1 MASSSTPIPKDSR
14 SAISA
19 FMHGSKV
26 SIPGIVAGVD
36 SSSVAW
42 TVAAEGRNNARQ
54 SRMAYTLF
62 IIKLLFF
69 FCTGKRPSPVA
80 NLLTHLVYDSKTQL
94 STITLAISHN
104 YLGEILCLIISF
116 AHNAWA
122 GAWYAWKTEVNFL
135 LPQCIVTTIFYYMFS
150 APL

>member
-1 MASSSTPIPKDSR
+1 MVTVICLFFPAV
-14 SAISA
+14 IS
-19 FMHGSKV
+19 
-26 SIPGIVAGVD
+26 
-36 SSSVAW
+36 
-42 TVAAEGRNNARQ
+42 
-54 SRMAYTLF
+54 LF
-62 IIKLLFF
+62 IYDSLLKKSLSKRKLLFF

-122 GAWYAWKTEVNFL
+122 GAWHAWKTEVNFL